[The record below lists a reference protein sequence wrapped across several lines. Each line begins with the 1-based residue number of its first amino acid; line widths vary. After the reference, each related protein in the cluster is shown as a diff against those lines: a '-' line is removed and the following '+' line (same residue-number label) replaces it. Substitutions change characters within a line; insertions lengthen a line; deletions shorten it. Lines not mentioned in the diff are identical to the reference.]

1 MEQAAIVDVSEIS
14 GWQLNPSTLALT
26 HASGGF
32 FTFVGYQHSASPK
45 AGSGILISQNEIG
58 LLLLFTSDRHYS
70 SDSTKLLVCR
80 KYEPGNDP
88 LIQLSPSIQMTY
100 SNIKGLHGASSL
112 NSDQQIIQGA
122 DWLSFTLQTEQA
134 DSFLHKK
141 NINACGYLPKQH
153 QNLVLTPQH
162 EWIDIPSLCSLLLDN
177 RKVHID
183 LRVTLFPLLARIF
196 KREHLKTA
204 TLHDPQSLLRVV
216 STYAFKYQLPWRL
229 CPLSDIATLSD
240 GAIHLDSDVNVR
252 IIGVE
257 ATCEDR
263 EVSQWQQ
270 PLLELPSKSFGLV
283 YTHYKGDIAILASIV
298 TLPGLLSEPEL
309 QPTFCDESTQ
319 IDTSNLIVVHSC
331 WQTEEGGR
339 FWRRSNHNS
348 LHFLSNNDTT
358 VLEQMAEGPDRI
370 WLTLTDIDAIYHSG
384 NLVSIELRSIVSVL
398 LAFLLSRP

>member
-1 MEQAAIVDVSEIS
+1 MEQSTIVDVSEIL
-14 GWQLNPSTLALT
+14 GWQLNHSTLALT

-32 FTFVGYQHSASPK
+32 FTFVGYQQSASPK
-45 AGSGILISQNEIG
+45 ADSGILISQNEIG
-58 LLLLFTSDRHYS
+58 LLLLFASDSQYS
-70 SDSTKLLVCR
+70 SDSTKLLVC
-80 KYEPGNDP
+80 KKFEPGNDP

-100 SNIKGLHGASSL
+100 SNIRGMHGASSL
-112 NSDQQIIQGA
+112 NSDQQIIQAA
-122 DWLSFTLQTEQA
+122 DWLSFTLQTEQS

-153 QNLVLTPQH
+153 QDLVLTPQH
-162 EWIDIPSLCSLLLDN
+162 TWIDIPSLCSLLLEN

-183 LRVTLFPLLARIF
+183 LRVTLFPLLVRIF
-196 KREHLKTA
+196 KREHLKTS

-216 STYAFKYQLPWRL
+216 STYAFKHQLPWRL
-229 CPLSDIATLSD
+229 CPVSDIASLSD
-240 GAIHLDSDVNVR
+240 GAIHLDRDTNVR
-252 IIGVE
+252 IIGVK
-257 ATCEDR
+257 ATCENR
-263 EVSQWQQ
+263 EVTQWQQ
-270 PLLELPSKSFGLV
+270 PLLQLPSKNFGLV

-309 QPTFCDESTQ
+309 QPTFCDESTP

-348 LHFLSNNDTT
+348 LHFLSYNDTT
-358 VLEQMAEGPDRI
+358 VLKKMAEEHDKI

-384 NLVSIELRSIVSVL
+384 NFVSIELRSIVSVL
-398 LAFLLSRP
+398 LAYLLSRP